1 MLKVFRHFD
10 HDNTGYLDF
19 TKLKNMLSEC
29 YFNLDDS
36 AIENMIK
43 AADTDADGKI
53 NEYEFLR
60 IMKKVRLI

>member
-19 TKLKNMLSEC
+19 SKLKNMLTEC

-36 AIENMIK
+36 AVENMIK
-43 AADTDADGKI
+43 TADTDGDGKI
-53 NEYEFLR
+53 N
-60 IMKKVRLI
+60 